1 MISRLIVALVTASRR
16 FAWAVVAGGVVLSA
30 MASWYTMGNI
40 GIDTDANRMLSPE
53 LPWRKAEVVFDAAFP
68 RNTGLLVVVVDGPTA
83 DAADDAAAALAARLA
98 PREDLFH
105 LVKRPDGNPH
115 FARNGLLY
123 LSVAEV
129 QAMTEQ
135 LIAAQPMIG
144 ELAADPSLR
153 GLMSALGLIAE
164 GIARGD
170 AKLDDLRRPAE
181 AIADSVTRTAAGE
194 VAPLSWQQLMTGR
207 KPGPG
212 EARKFILVQPKLDY
226 SQLEPGSAARDAI
239 RAAASELGLDA
250 TQGIRVRLTGSVALA
265 DEELASVA
273 EGTGLAGIVSVVLVL
288 LLLFLGVRSA
298 RLVFAIMATTLVG
311 LIVTAAF
318 ATLALG
324 TLNMLSV
331 AFAVLFLGLAVDFG
345 IQFAVRFRDEHYRIM
360 SFDDALKS
368 TAERVGLPL
377 LLAAAATATGF
388 LSFLPTEYRGISELG
403 LISGVGMVIA
413 VILAVTLL
421 PALLTVI
428 RPRGEAEPVGFAWAE
443 PVDSL
448 LVDHRRAVLAGF
460 AVLGLIS
467 AGLASQLRFDFN
479 PLNLKDPR
487 TESMSTLIDMMAN
500 PDTAPNTLDVLAA
513 DIAEAEALSK
523 RLQALPEVRQTANL
537 MGFVPDDQD
546 QKLALISDAALLLG
560 PTLDPPSPKAAPT
573 LAEARAAVVRT
584 RDRIAA
590 LSPPA
595 GSPAAAMV
603 EALDKVAKADEAG
616 FARFAAA
623 LTGGLGKRLEALR
636 LSLEAAPVTAATLP
650 PEIRDNWIAQDGRA
664 RIEVFPAGDANDNE
678 VLKRFVAAVRQV
690 VPTVTGAPVS
700 IQESGAT
707 IIGAF
712 TTALVLAVLAIT
724 LLLALALRRVVDVV
738 LVLVPLVLAAL
749 LTAGV
754 AVLAGI
760 AINFANIVALPLMLG
775 IGVAFDIY
783 FVMNWRLGVTG
794 PLQSATARAVLFS
807 AATTVA
813 AFGSLALSSHRGTSG
828 MGVLLTL
835 SLGMTLATTLLFLP
849 ALLAAVKPKS

>member
-1 MISRLIVALVTASRR
+1 MIARLIVALVTASRR
-16 FAWAVVAGGVVLSA
+16 FAWLVVGAGVLLTA
-30 MASWYTMGNI
+30 AASWYTVGNI
-40 GIDTDANRMLSPE
+40 GIDTDTNRMLSPE
-53 LPWRKAEVVFDAAFP
+53 LPWRKAEAVFDAAFP
-68 RNTGLLVVVVDGPTA
+68 RGTGILLVVVDGATA

-98 PREDLFH
+98 PREDLFR
-105 LVKRPDGNPH
+105 LVTRPDGGAY
-115 FARNGLLY
+115 FGRNGLLY
-123 LSVAEV
+123 LSVPEV
-129 QAMTEQ
+129 KGMTEQ
-135 LIAAQPMIG
+135 LIAAQPLIG

-170 AKLDDLRRPAE
+170 ATLDDLSRPAE

-207 KPGPG
+207 KPGAG
-212 EARKFILVQPKLDY
+212 ETRKFILVQPKLDY
-226 SQLEPGSAARDAI
+226 SQLEPGSAARDTI
-239 RAAASELGLDA
+239 RTIAAELGLDA
-250 TQGIRVRLTGSVALA
+250 AHGIRVRLTGSVALA

-298 RLVFAIMATTLVG
+298 RMVFAIMATTLVG
-311 LIVTAAF
+311 LISTAAF
-318 ATLALG
+318 ATVALG

-345 IQFAVRFRDEHYRIM
+345 IQFAIRFRDEHYRIM

-368 TAERVGLPL
+368 TAERVGVPL

-403 LISGVGMVIA
+403 LISGVGMGVA
-413 VILAVTLL
+413 LFLTVTLL
-421 PALLTVI
+421 PALLTVLN
-428 RPRGEAEPVGFAWAE
+428 PRGEEEPVGFAWAA
-443 PVDSL
+443 PIDAV
-448 LVDHRRAVLAGF
+448 LVTRRRAVLTGA
-460 AVLGLIS
+460 AVIALLA
-467 AGLASQLRFDFN
+467 AGLATQLRFDFN
-479 PLNLKDPR
+479 PLNLKDPK

-500 PDTAPNTLDVLAA
+500 PDTAPNTLDVLTPNIEA
-513 DIAEAEALSK
+513 AEALSK
-523 RLQALPEVRQTANL
+523 RLRTLPEVRQTADL
-537 MGFVPDDQD
+537 MGFVPDDQE
-546 QKLALISDAALLLG
+546 QKLALIGDAAMLLG
-560 PTLDPPSPKAAPT
+560 PTLDPPTVKPAPT
-573 LAEARAAVVRT
+573 TDEARAAVART

-590 LSPPA
+590 LAAPA

-603 EALDKVAKADEAG
+603 TALDMVAKADEAS
-616 FARFAAA
+616 FARLAAA

-636 LSLEAAPVTAATLP
+636 LSLDAGPVTAETLP
-650 PEIRDNWIAQDGRA
+650 PEIREDWLAADGRA
-664 RIEVFPAGDANDNE
+664 RIQVFPSGDSNDNE
-678 VLKRFVAAVRQV
+678 VLKRFVAAVREV
-690 VPTVTGAPVS
+690 APTVTGAPVS

-707 IIGAF
+707 IIRAF

-724 LLLALALRRVVDVV
+724 LLLALVLRRAVDVF
-738 LVLVPLVLAAL
+738 LVLLPLVLAAL

-813 AFGSLALSSHRGTSG
+813 AFGSLAISSHRGTSG

-849 ALLAAVKPKS
+849 ALLAAVKPRS